1 MKSIKN
7 IYLAGGCFWG
17 VEAYMKRIP
26 GVIDAVSGYANGKT
40 ENPTYEDVIYKE
52 TGHAE
57 AVQVTYDAD
66 KINLETLLKYY
77 FRIVD
82 PTSLNKQGND
92 RGVQYRTGIYYTN
105 LEDKEVI
112 EKEIQL
118 LQNKFPKKVMI
129 EVMPLIRFDL
139 AEDYHQDYLKKNPNG
154 YCHIDLSK
162 ADSMIIDENKYT
174 KLSDDELK
182 TKLTEKQYKVTQL
195 GDTEKAFNNKYW
207 DFFEPG
213 IYVDITTGEPLF
225 SSKDKFNSQCG
236 WPSFSKPIAPEVVNY
251 HRDSSFNMER
261 VEVISRVGKAHLG
274 HVFDDGPREFG
285 GLRYCINS
293 AAIEFI
299 PLNNMEEKGYG
310 YLKTSVKEK

>member
-1 MKSIKN
+1 MKNIKK

-17 VEAYMKRIP
+17 VEAYMKRIN
-26 GVIDAVSGYANGKT
+26 GVIDANSGYANGIT
-40 ENPTYEDVIYKE
+40 ENPTYEDVIYNG

-57 AVQVTYDAD
+57 TVEVTYNSE
-66 KINLETLLKYY
+66 KIGLETLLKYY
-77 FRIVD
+77 FRIID

-92 RGVQYRTGIYYTN
+92 KGTQYRTGIYYTE
-105 LEDKEVI
+105 LKDKEVI
-112 EKEIQL
+112 EKEITL
-118 LQNKFPKKVMI
+118 LQKNYPKKIMV
-129 EVMPLIRFDL
+129 EVTPLIRFDL

-162 ADSMIIDENKYT
+162 ADNIIIDENKYT
-174 KLSDDELK
+174 KLSDNELK
-182 TKLTEKQYKVTQL
+182 SKLTEKQYKVTQL
-195 GDTEKAFNNKYW
+195 GDTERAFNNEYW
-207 DFFEPG
+207 DFFESG
-213 IYVDITTGEPLF
+213 IYVDVTTGEPLF

-236 WPSFSKPIAPEVVNY
+236 WPSFSKPIAPEVLNY

-261 VEVISRVGKAHLG
+261 VEVVSRVGKAHLG

-299 PLNNMEEKGYG
+299 PLKNMEEKGYG
-310 YLKTSVKEK
+310 YLKSIIEKK

>member
-118 LQNKFPKKVMI
+118 LQNKFSKKVMI

-182 TKLTEKQYKVTQL
+182 IKLTEKQYKVTQL

-213 IYVDITTGEPLF
+213 IYVDRSE
-225 SSKDKFNSQCG
+225 
-236 WPSFSKPIAPEVVNY
+236 
-251 HRDSSFNMER
+251 ER
-261 VEVISRVGKAHLG
+261 RVGK
-274 HVFDDGPREFG
+274 E
-285 GLRYCINS
+285 C
-293 AAIEFI
+293 
-299 PLNNMEEKGYG
+299 
-310 YLKTSVKEK
+310 